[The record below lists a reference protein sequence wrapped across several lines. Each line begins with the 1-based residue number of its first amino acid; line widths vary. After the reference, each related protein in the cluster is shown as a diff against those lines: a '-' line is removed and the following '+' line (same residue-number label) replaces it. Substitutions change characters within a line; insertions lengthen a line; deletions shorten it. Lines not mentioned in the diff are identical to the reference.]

1 MTAAASAPAPS
12 SAPRRR
18 TLDPVVMMVGALALA
33 IALTWIIPSGAYQ
46 RLPDGTAVPGT
57 YHAMPKVRS
66 VAALLPVRSTQRAAV
81 PASPVALFTA
91 LPVGMGRQAG
101 LIFMIMFLG
110 GMFGVLRSSGA
121 LEAAIERMVALSG
134 GRAAVVAP
142 CLMIAISAGSSFLGL
157 ISEYLLIIPIVLALS
172 QRLGRGVLFGF
183 AIVTVAGKIGYLGSV
198 TNPVILM
205 VAQPIA
211 GVPVFSGLSL
221 RLFIWVVFLLLG
233 IGVVVREGRA
243 ELHAVVPA
251 PATALSSRHLAIVGL
266 VCASVALIIY
276 GSAEWHWRD
285 GQFAG
290 FYLAL
295 AVAVG
300 VAGGMSASRITHAL
314 IDGMKS
320 MVLAAFLV
328 GMAGAV
334 EVVLTEGRI
343 LDTIVHGLA
352 SLAEGLP
359 RVLVGAAL
367 VLIEMVLTFLI
378 PSGSAKAALS
388 MPILVPIARLAGIS
402 GQTTV
407 LAFLMGNGLVNMISP
422 TSGMLLAYL
431 ATAQLP
437 FSTWF
442 RFILPLFGLL
452 TVLAFGVIAF
462 AVQIG
467 Y

>member
-1 MTAAASAPAPS
+1 MNAPV
-12 SAPRRR
+12 PRKR
-18 TLDPVVMMVGALALA
+18 TLDPVVMMIGALALA
-33 IALTWIIPSGAYQ
+33 ISLTWIVPSGAYQ
-46 RLPDGTAVPGT
+46 RLPDGSAVPGT
-57 YHAMPKVRS
+57 YHAIAKVRS
-66 VAALLPVRSTQRAAV
+66 AAALLPVKSTERAAA

-91 LPVGMGRQAG
+91 LPAGMGRQAG

-110 GMFGVLRSSGA
+110 GMFGVLRASGA

-183 AIVTVAGKIGYLGSV
+183 AIVTVAAKIGYLGSV

-211 GVPVFSGLSL
+211 GVPIFSGLSL
-221 RLFIWVVFLLLG
+221 RLMLWVGFLLLG

-243 ELHAVVPA
+243 ELHAVVPG
-251 PATALSSRHLAIVGL
+251 PAAALSSRHLAIVGL
-266 VCASVALIIY
+266 ICASVALIIY

-285 GQFAG
+285 GQFAA

-300 VAGGMSASRITHAL
+300 VAGGMP
-314 IDGMKS
+314 GMKS
-320 MVLAAFLV
+320 MVLAGFLV

-343 LDTIVHGLA
+343 LDTIVHSLA
-352 SLAEGLP
+352 SMAGGLP
-359 RVLVGAAL
+359 RVLVGEAL

-462 AVQIG
+462 AVHIG

>member
-1 MTAAASAPAPS
+1 
-12 SAPRRR
+12 
-18 TLDPVVMMVGALALA
+18 MMVGALALA

-46 RLPDGTAVPGT
+46 RLPDGSAVPGT
-57 YHAMPKVRS
+57 YHAIAKVRS
-66 VAALLPVRSTQRAAV
+66 VAALLPVKSTERAAV

-91 LPVGMGRQAG
+91 LPIGMGRQAG

-183 AIVTVAGKIGYLGSV
+183 AIVTVAAKIGYLGSV

-221 RLFIWVVFLLLG
+221 RLLIWVGFLLLG
-233 IGVVVREGRA
+233 IGLVVREGRA
-243 ELHAVVPA
+243 ELHAVVPG
-251 PATALSSRHLAIVGL
+251 PATALSPRHLAIVGL

-285 GQFAG
+285 GQFAA
-290 FYLAL
+290 FYLVL

-300 VAGGMSASRITHAL
+300 VAGGMSAGHIAHAL
-314 IDGMKS
+314 VEGMKS
-320 MVLAAFLV
+320 MVLAGFLV

-352 SLAEGLP
+352 SMAEGLP

-407 LAFLMGNGLVNMISP
+407 LAFLLGNGLVNMISP

-452 TVLAFGVIAF
+452 TVLAFGVIAL
-462 AVQIG
+462 AVHIG